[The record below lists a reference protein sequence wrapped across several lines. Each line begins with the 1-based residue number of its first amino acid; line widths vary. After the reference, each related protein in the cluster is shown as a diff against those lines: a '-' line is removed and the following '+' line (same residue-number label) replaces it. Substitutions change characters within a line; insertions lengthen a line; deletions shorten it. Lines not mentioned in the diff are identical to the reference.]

1 MSGVLNTQGRV
12 WCLRQCHSPDSSQK
26 AGCFVSRRLLGMG
39 RLVSAQHSGW
49 PQHSAARNNQQ
60 RAERTTFRCARS
72 KLMPRVSE
80 SSCQDLSP
88 AEEGLLQNRTII
100 NTHQLQNSSLGVIRF
115 AAGTEEVVSLD
126 SLVQICCPSAPS
138 EMYTRRK
145 GFHSCKDMIITEILM
160 MPQWK

>member
-1 MSGVLNTQGRV
+1 
-12 WCLRQCHSPDSSQK
+12 
-26 AGCFVSRRLLGMG
+26 MG

-72 KLMPRVSE
+72 KLMPRISE

-115 AAGTEEVVSLD
+115 AAGTRKRFCSGNRPHHSSSRKMLQRKHGGGCVFSHTQNGLLTHMHTLLFLLQLLRILSL
-126 SLVQICCPSAPS
+126 SRRSQKSQPLHQESALVQ
-138 EMYTRRK
+138 
-145 GFHSCKDMIITEILM
+145 GD
-160 MPQWK
+160 